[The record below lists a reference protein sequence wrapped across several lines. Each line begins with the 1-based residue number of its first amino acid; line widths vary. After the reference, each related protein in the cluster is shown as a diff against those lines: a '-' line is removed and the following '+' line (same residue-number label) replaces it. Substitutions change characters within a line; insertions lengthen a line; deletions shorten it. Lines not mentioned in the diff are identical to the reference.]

1 MAKNTNIKT
10 IILSNYFDENISS
23 RASVINL
30 FKSNFDKVDQVEID
44 FANIDFISR
53 SVAHQ
58 FLKEKKRLNNEY
70 KVSTKFQN
78 KNSSLEQLFSTVLQ
92 SNKNNSSTLVE
103 AKRLEFSSTSDLSKF
118 LLTV

>member
-1 MAKNTNIKT
+1 MANSKNIKT

-23 RASVINL
+23 RASVVNL
-30 FKSNFDKVDQVEID
+30 FKSNFDKVDQVQID

-58 FLKEKKRLNNEY
+58 FLKEKKRLNKEF
-70 KVSTKFQN
+70 KISMKFQN
-78 KNSSLEQLFSTVLQ
+78 ENSSLDQLFSTVLQ
-92 SNKNNSSTLVE
+92 SIKNNSSTLVE
-103 AKRLEFSSTSDLSKF
+103 AKSLKFSSTSDLSKF